1 MLFRSNEPVLLSI
14 ISIVAVVN
22 GALIQI
28 IMAARVCHG
37 MSRRGWIPRLLGLVH
52 PARRTPLAATVL
64 VTLIVLVLA
73 LWLPIETLAKT
84 TSGTLLFVFALVH
97 LALLRIKLRQR
108 TVPNGFIVPL
118 WVPVAGFVISISF
131 LLVQLATL

>member
-1 MLFRSNEPVLLSI
+1 MTGVQTCALP
-14 ISIVAVVN
+14 IS
-22 GALIQI
+22 
-28 IMAARVCHG
+28 
-37 MSRRGWIPRLLGLVH
+37 
-52 PARRTPLAATVL
+52 
-64 VTLIVLVLA
+64 
-73 LWLPIETLAKT
+73 IETLAKT